1 MLAAISLLVASYA
14 LSVQAASAGVTT
26 RYWDCCKTSCAW
38 NGKAVVTAP
47 VTTCDKSN
55 NPLSDVNA
63 QSGCNSGA
71 AYACGDNS
79 PTIVSDTLAYGFA
92 AVNLSGQTE
101 ADWCC
106 SCYKL
111 TFTSGPV
118 VGKTMIVQASNTGG
132 DVGGAQFDL
141 MIPGG
146 GVGAFPQGCQN
157 QYGDISGWG
166 QQYGGVSSRA
176 QCSNLPAA
184 LQAGCQFRFDW
195 FLGADNPNVSWE
207 KVTCPKT
214 LAAASGCVRTSE
226 YVWPHLQSSQYRLL
240 IIRPHRG
247 YRGTTDDSAAVKAA
261 TTTKS
266 TTTTTTTKPTTTTT
280 TTTSKMVTSTVKP
293 TTTTT
298 TTTTTTPK
306 TTTTTTKSTTT
317 TSKPA
322 TTTQKT
328 TTSTTTSSTA
338 HQSPVSS
345 AVCTSSDLAPHWGQ
359 CGGQNWIGATQCE
372 PPFTCQYQNPWY
384 SQCL

>member
-1 MLAAISLLVASYA
+1 MLATISLLVASYA
-14 LSVQAASAGVTT
+14 LSAHAASSGVTT

-38 NGKAVVTAP
+38 SGKAAVTHA

-55 NPLSDVNA
+55 NPLTDVNA
-63 QSGCNSGA
+63 TSGCDGGSA
-71 AYACGDNS
+71 FACADNS
-79 PTIVSDTLAYGFA
+79 PKVISDTLAYGFA

-146 GVGAFPQGCQN
+146 GVGIFTAGCTS
-157 QYGDISGWG
+157 QYGSLDGWG
-166 QQYGGVSSRA
+166 AQYGGVSSAA

-184 LQAGCQFRFDW
+184 LQAGCQFRFGW
-195 FLGADNPNVSWE
+195 FMGADNPNVSWE
-207 KVTCPKT
+207 KVTCPAS
-214 LAAASGCVRTSE
+214 LAAVSGCVRTAE
-226 YVWPHLQSSQYRLL
+226 
-240 IIRPHRG
+240 
-247 YRGTTDDSAAVKAA
+247 GTVSDS
-261 TTTKS
+261 TSGT
-266 TTTTTTTKPTTTTT
+266 TTTTTTTKSTTTTT

-298 TTTTTTPK
+298 TTTTTSPK
-306 TTTTTTKSTTT
+306 TTTTTTKAATTTTTTTKPVTTTTTTTTTNPATTQKTSTTT
-317 TSKPA
+317 TTASTSC
-322 TTTQKT
+322 TTNTD
-328 TTSTTTSSTA
+328 
-338 HQSPVSS
+338 V
-345 AVCTSSDLAPHWGQ
+345 APHWGQ

-372 PPFTCQYQNPWY
+372 AGFTCQYQNPWY